1 MDTKLTSFSEKC
13 LKKIGRLST
22 VIFLLNHKNSNN
34 IIDGT
39 VEAAWKQVFQ
49 RWKMCWYNLRNWS
62 NWTLKARFGWN
73 LNAMV
78 TVVLTKWRGIS
89 FHSWKLSSYIQEHWR
104 LAIFMFISTFL
115 RPPVAKE
122 LHRVQCWIF
131 GVERFQRKFFC
142 IFSISPII
150 CFGATDVRHKWTI

>member
-1 MDTKLTSFSEKC
+1 MLE
-13 LKKIGRLST
+13 KIGRLST

-104 LAIFMFISTFL
+104 LALLFSYLYQRLLDHLLQKNYIEYNVGFSELSGSKGNFSVYFQFL
-115 RPPVAKE
+115 
-122 LHRVQCWIF
+122 Q
-131 GVERFQRKFFC
+131 
-142 IFSISPII
+142 
-150 CFGATDVRHKWTI
+150 

>member
-1 MDTKLTSFSEKC
+1 MLE
-13 LKKIGRLST
+13 KIGRLST

-62 NWTLKARFGWN
+62 NWTLKARFGWS

-104 LAIFMFISTFL
+104 LALLFSYLYQRFL
-115 RPPVAKE
+115 DHLLQKNYIEYNVGFSE
-122 LHRVQCWIF
+122 LSGSKGNFSVY
-131 GVERFQRKFFC
+131 FQFLQ
-142 IFSISPII
+142 
-150 CFGATDVRHKWTI
+150 

>member
-1 MDTKLTSFSEKC
+1 MLE
-13 LKKIGRLST
+13 KIGRLST

-34 IIDGT
+34 VIDGT
-39 VEAAWKQVFQ
+39 VEAAWKQVLQ

-104 LAIFMFISTFL
+104 LALLFSYLYQRFL
-115 RPPVAKE
+115 DHLLQKNYIEYNVGFSE
-122 LHRVQCWIF
+122 LSGSKGNFSVY
-131 GVERFQRKFFC
+131 FQFLQ
-142 IFSISPII
+142 
-150 CFGATDVRHKWTI
+150 

>member
-1 MDTKLTSFSEKC
+1 MLE
-13 LKKIGRLST
+13 KIGRLST

-104 LAIFMFISTFL
+104 LALLFSYLYQRFL
-115 RPPVAKE
+115 DHLLQKNYIECNVGFSE
-122 LHRVQCWIF
+122 LSGSKGNFSVY
-131 GVERFQRKFFC
+131 FQFLQ
-142 IFSISPII
+142 
-150 CFGATDVRHKWTI
+150 

>member
-1 MDTKLTSFSEKC
+1 MLE
-13 LKKIGRLST
+13 KIGRLST

-34 IIDGT
+34 IIVGT

-104 LAIFMFISTFL
+104 LALLFSYLYQRFL
-115 RPPVAKE
+115 DHLLQKNYIEYNVGFSE
-122 LHRVQCWIF
+122 LSGSKGNFSVY
-131 GVERFQRKFFC
+131 FQFLQ
-142 IFSISPII
+142 
-150 CFGATDVRHKWTI
+150 